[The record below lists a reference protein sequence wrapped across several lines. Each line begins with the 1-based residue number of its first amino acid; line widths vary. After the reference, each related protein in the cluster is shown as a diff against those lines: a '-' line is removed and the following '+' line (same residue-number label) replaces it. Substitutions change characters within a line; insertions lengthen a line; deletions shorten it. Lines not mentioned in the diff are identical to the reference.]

1 MLVLGQG
8 IEERAK
14 VLALHK
20 ILIVEDD
27 ALIAMELAE
36 RLTDLG
42 HAVLGPAHS
51 ISEAEALIAKER
63 PDGALLDANLA
74 GQSSVSL
81 GMALV
86 GRGVPVAF
94 CTGYDHVKG
103 APPELAS
110 APVLVKPYSD
120 AELKATL
127 AKLVA

>member
-51 ISEAEALIAKER
+51 ISEAEALI
-63 PDGALLDANLA
+63 DANLA